1 MSMHFVSHPW
11 EVQDVED
18 GTVVKLSERELQD
31 PGLTD
36 DLLELA
42 LESGRPRLFLDLL
55 DVRAMSSAVAAKLFA
70 LDRQLREAKGRLVL
84 TNLAPP
90 ICEALQARN
99 A

>member
-18 GTVVKLSERELQD
+18 GTVVKLTERDLQD
-31 PGLTD
+31 PGLTA

-42 LESGRPRLFLDLL
+42 RESGRPRLFLDLL
-55 DVRAMSSAVAAKLFA
+55 EVRGISSGVAGKLFA
-70 LDRQLREAKGRLVL
+70 LDRQLREVNGRLIL
-84 TNLAPP
+84 SNLAPTL
-90 ICEALQARN
+90 CEALQARN

>member
-18 GTVVKLSERELQD
+18 GTVVKLTERDLQD
-31 PGLTD
+31 PGLTI

-55 DVRAMSSAVAAKLFA
+55 EVRAMSSGVAGKLFA
-70 LDRQLREAKGRLVL
+70 LDRQLREANGRLVL
-84 TNLAPP
+84 TNLAPTL
-90 ICEALQARN
+90 CEALQARN